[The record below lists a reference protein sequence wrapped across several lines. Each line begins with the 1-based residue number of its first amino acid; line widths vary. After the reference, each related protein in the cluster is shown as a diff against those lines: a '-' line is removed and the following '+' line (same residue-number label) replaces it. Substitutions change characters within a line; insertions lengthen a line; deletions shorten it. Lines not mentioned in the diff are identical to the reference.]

1 LNFELLKNYYQELAS
16 FSIEARMEQYKM
28 RRDRA
33 DVIVPALSIYLN
45 VMRWANAD
53 EIFVPKIGL
62 ADGLIQHLWQQIK
75 NNPTS

>member
-1 LNFELLKNYYQELAS
+1 
-16 FSIEARMEQYKM
+16 M